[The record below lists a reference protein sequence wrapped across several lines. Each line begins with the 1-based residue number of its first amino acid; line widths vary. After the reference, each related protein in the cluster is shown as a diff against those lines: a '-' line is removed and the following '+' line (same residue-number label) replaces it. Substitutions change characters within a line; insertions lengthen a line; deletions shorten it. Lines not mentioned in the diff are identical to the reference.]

1 MLTNDVNKALD
12 TKSLVTMEKE
22 LVQLR
27 KIKAI
32 TQQTLVKNFI
42 LNYYTDGIVTMAS
55 YLENQNDAMDEVNTH
70 ALQ

>member
-22 LVQLR
+22 FVQLR

-32 TQQTLVKNFI
+32 TQQTLVNNFI
-42 LNYYTDGIVTMAS
+42 LNYYTDGIVTIHFYKRAG
-55 YLENQNDAMDEVNTH
+55 L
-70 ALQ
+70 